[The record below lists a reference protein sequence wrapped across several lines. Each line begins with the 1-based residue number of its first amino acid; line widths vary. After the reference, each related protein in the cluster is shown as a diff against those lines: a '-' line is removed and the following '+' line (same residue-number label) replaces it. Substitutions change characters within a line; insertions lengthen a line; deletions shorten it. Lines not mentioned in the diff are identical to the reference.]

1 MKTTY
6 QLQVGRRGVIT
17 FPKELRDQNNIADGE
32 ILNLI
37 KLSENVFVI
46 SRHHSQ
52 VDEVANKL
60 AQEWQ
65 DSGESLESML
75 TTLREVRAEYD
86 EKKLYQ
92 RHLRS
97 YTFRIRWRASALQAW
112 RGRSASTHRR
122 AKRTAG
128 MRRGR
133 TAQGTSNTAVTGIP
147 IGVRE
152 G

>member
-37 KLSENVFVI
+37 ELSENVFVI
-46 SRHHSQ
+46 SRRHSQ

-65 DSGESLESML
+65 ASGESLESML

-86 EKKLYQ
+86 EKKL
-92 RHLRS
+92 
-97 YTFRIRWRASALQAW
+97 
-112 RGRSASTHRR
+112 
-122 AKRTAG
+122 
-128 MRRGR
+128 
-133 TAQGTSNTAVTGIP
+133 
-147 IGVRE
+147 
-152 G
+152 